1 MTDPQNPAQPTPGD
15 GAVPPV
21 PTPESAPPAYTG
33 EPAAPSY
40 AAEPAQPAE
49 SAAPAY
55 AAEPAPPAYA
65 AAPPA
70 APTYGD
76 QPYAAA
82 PPAQYGAPAAGSEPG
97 KTLGIV
103 ALIVV
108 FFASL
113 IGLILG
119 YVARSQSKKAGVKN
133 TPAKVAI
140 ILGWIF
146 LVLTIIGSIILVVV
160 LVTAGAG
167 ALEQLCEGM
176 PPGEY
181 ELTTGGTV
189 TCP

>member
-1 MTDPQNPAQPTPGD
+1 MTDPQNPADPAPD
-15 GAVPPV
+15 VP
-21 PTPESAPPAYTG
+21 
-33 EPAAPSY
+33 
-40 AAEPAQPAE
+40 
-49 SAAPAY
+49 
-55 AAEPAPPAYA
+55 PAPPAYGEPPA
-65 AAPPA
+65 ASAPPA
-70 APTYGD
+70 
-76 QPYAAA
+76 YAAA
-82 PPAQYGAPAAGSEPG
+82 PPAQYGAPASGSEPG

-119 YVARSQSKKAGVKN
+119 YVARSQSKKAGVTN
-133 TPAKVAI
+133 TPAKIAI

-146 LVLTIIGSIILVVV
+146 LVLGIIASIILVVV

-167 ALEQLCEGM
+167 ALSELCEGM

>member
-1 MTDPQNPAQPTPGD
+1 MTDPQNPADPTPS
-15 GAVPPV
+15 VPPAPAAE
-21 PTPESAPPAYTG
+21 PTAAPAAPPAGDPT
-33 EPAAPSY
+33 P
-40 AAEPAQPAE
+40 
-49 SAAPAY
+49 
-55 AAEPAPPAYA
+55 PPAYA
-65 AAPPA
+65 S
-70 APTYGD
+70 
-76 QPYAAA
+76 A

-108 FFASL
+108 FFFSL

-133 TPAKVAI
+133 TPAKIAI

-146 LVLTIIGSIILVVV
+146 LVLSIIATIIFVVI

-167 ALEQLCEGM
+167 ALSELCEGM